1 MRSAACLRDFAI
13 TSKAEAANY
22 SRFTIHDLLMTFY
35 ITTPIYYANSLP
47 HLGHLYTMIVADTIA
62 RHKRQQG
69 IETFFLT
76 GTDEHGIN
84 IERAAERADRT
95 PKEQADFV
103 VQYFKKMTAE
113 FRLDSEHGGY
123 DMFMRTSE
131 PFHYQGVSELWRRA
145 AKAKTPKGNSA
156 IYKGHYEGWFC
167 APCAAY
173 KTEDEYAKPSQP
185 GDAPTC
191 LVHET
196 PLDRVSEDSY
206 FFRLSDYA
214 EALLELYE
222 SRPDFV
228 QPESRRNEVRSF
240 VSGGLQ
246 DLSVSRLRSSVS
258 WGVPVPDDPE
268 HTMYVWFDALT
279 NYITA
284 IGFGNEERERA
295 VGFEKFWPAL
305 HLVGKDILRFHAV
318 YWPAF
323 LMAGGIEQ
331 PRAVVAHGMWVDPVG
346 RKMSKTLLNT
356 IELDVLNRH
365 FPIDAIR
372 YFCLREMVFGQD
384 GRFGYE
390 SLIDRTNSDLASG
403 LGNLSSRTLTM
414 ISRYNDGLVPSGA
427 ISEDKLLLAKRAGVD
442 TEETT
447 VSKFLEHAR
456 DQFQQHFE
464 VFAFSKALETAWS
477 VVARVDKMI
486 SDAKPWELA
495 KDENQKQTLNAVL
508 YRAAETIRWLCVMLY
523 PVMPTA
529 TLEIWNQLGLE
540 TTEGSGPAAL
550 DPNNLKWGGL
560 ASGTA
565 IREVKPVFPRID
577 KIKTM
582 KEINEGQALKSDI
595 QTPGDATRSE
605 SPNAPSGA
613 AQSHSGAH
621 ATEADAVPSGPNA
634 DATAPSPPMQHA
646 TEADAVPG
654 AAGVTSFIDI
664 TDFTKVDLRVGEVLT
679 AERIPKA
686 DKLLLLSVDVGEEA
700 PRQILAGIAQYYE
713 PEQLVKRKIAVVA
726 NLKPRKLRGYESQGM
741 LLAAS
746 VGAEGKPVIATFT
759 EDVPNGARLK

>member
-1 MRSAACLRDFAI
+1 
-13 TSKAEAANY
+13 
-22 SRFTIHDLLMTFY
+22 MTFY
-35 ITTPIYYANSLP
+35 VTTPIYYANSLP
-47 HLGHLYTMIVADTIA
+47 HLGHLYTMIVADTVA

-84 IERAAERADRT
+84 IERAAERAGRT
-95 PKEQADFV
+95 PKEQADYV
-103 VQYFKKMTAE
+103 VSYFKKMTAE
-113 FRLDSEHGGY
+113 FRLDTDHGGY

-131 PFHYQGVSELWRRA
+131 PFHYEGVSELWRRA
-145 AKAKTPKGNSA
+145 AKAKTPKGNDA

-173 KTEDEYAKPSQP
+173 KTEDEYAKPAEA
-185 GDAPTC
+185 GAAPTC
-191 LVHET
+191 LIHET
-196 PLDRVSEDSY
+196 PLDRISEESY

-214 EALLELYE
+214 GALLALYE
-222 SRPDFV
+222 SRPGFV
-228 QPESRRNEVRSF
+228 QPESRNNEVTAF
-240 VSGGLQ
+240 VRGGLQ
-246 DLSVSRLRSSVS
+246 DLSVSRLKTSVS
-258 WGVPVPDDPE
+258 WGVPVPDDPD

-323 LMAGGIEQ
+323 LMAAGVKQ
-331 PRAVVAHGMWVDPVG
+331 PRAIVAHGMWLDPRG
-346 RKMSKTLLNT
+346 RKMSKTLGNT
-356 IELDVLNRH
+356 VDLDVLSRH

-390 SLIDRTNSDLASG
+390 ALIDRTNSDLASG

-414 ISRYNDGLVPSGA
+414 ISRYADGRIPSGV
-427 ISEDKLLLAKRAGVD
+427 ISEDKLLLAKRTGVD
-442 TEETT
+442 TDETT
-447 VSKFLEHAR
+447 ISGFIEHAR
-456 DQFQQHFE
+456 DQIRQHFE
-464 VFAFSKALETAWS
+464 AFAFSKALETSWS

-495 KDENQKQTLNAVL
+495 KDENQKQTLSAVL
-508 YRAAETIRWLCVMLY
+508 YRAAETLRWLCVLLY

-529 TLEIWNQLGLE
+529 TLEIWTQLGLGNAP
-540 TTEGSGPAAL
+540 GSTGTPAGI
-550 DPNNLKWGGL
+550 DPAKLKWGEL
-560 ASGTA
+560 AEGTTIA
-565 IREVKPVFPRID
+565 EVKPLFPRID
-577 KIKTM
+577 KAKTM
-582 KEINEGQALKSDI
+582 AEIKEQEQTARADGRSYRAANDI
-595 QTPGDATRSE
+595 E
-605 SPNAPSGA
+605 SPTSNV
-613 AQSHSGAH
+613 QSQPARGTADVPPARSVERERHSGVH
-621 ATEADAVPSGPNA
+621 ATEADAVPDSPN
-634 DATAPSPPMQHA
+634 TPQTKPSPPMISA
-646 TEADAVPG
+646 TEADTVP
-654 AAGVTSFIDI
+654 AAEGVTSFIDI
-664 TDFTKVDLRVGEVLT
+664 TDFTKVDLRVGEVLS
-679 AERIPKA
+679 AQRIPKA
-686 DKLLLLSVDVGEEA
+686 DKLLLLTVDIGEEK

-713 PEQLVKRKIAVVA
+713 PERLLGWKIAVVA

-746 VGAEGKPVIATFT
+746 VGDEGKPVIATFT

>member
-1 MRSAACLRDFAI
+1 M
-13 TSKAEAANY
+13 K
-22 SRFTIHDLLMTFY
+22 TFY
-35 ITTPIYYANSLP
+35 VTTPIYYANSLP

-84 IERAAERADRT
+84 IERAAARAGRT
-95 PKEQADFV
+95 PKEQADYV
-103 VQYFKKMTAE
+103 VSYFKKMTAE
-113 FRLDSEHGGY
+113 FRLDTDHGGY

-145 AKAKTPKGNSA
+145 AKAKTPKGNDA

-173 KTEDEYAKPSQP
+173 KTEDEYAKPTEAGNP
-185 GDAPTC
+185 PTC
-191 LVHET
+191 LIHET
-196 PLDRVSEDSY
+196 PLDRVSEESY
-206 FFRLSDYA
+206 FFRLSDYD
-214 EALLELYE
+214 EALLSLYE

-228 QPESRRNEVRSF
+228 QPETRNNEVTAF
-240 VSGGLQ
+240 VRGGLQ
-246 DLSVSRLRSSVS
+246 DLSVSRMRSSVS
-258 WGVPVPDDPE
+258 WGVPVPDDPD

-323 LMAGGIEQ
+323 LMAAGLEQ
-331 PRAVVAHGMWVDPVG
+331 PRAIVAHGMWVDPSG
-346 RKMSKTLLNT
+346 RKMSKTLGNT
-356 IELDVLNRH
+356 VELDVLNRH

-390 SLIDRTNSDLASG
+390 ALIDRTNSDLASG

-414 ISRYNDGLVPSGA
+414 ISRYSDGRVPSGV

-442 TEETT
+442 TDETAISGF
-447 VSKFLEHAR
+447 VEHAR
-456 DQFQQHFE
+456 DQFLQHLE
-464 VFAFSKALETAWS
+464 AFAFSKALETAWS

-508 YRAAETIRWLCVMLY
+508 YRAAETLRWLCVLLY

-529 TLEIWNQLGLE
+529 TVEIWKQLGVAGIGDLAA
-540 TTEGSGPAAL
+540 TPAQL
-550 DPNNLKWGGL
+550 DPAKLKWGEL
-560 ASGTA
+560 AEGTT
-565 IREVKPVFPRID
+565 IGEVQPLFPRID
-577 KIKTM
+577 KAKTM
-582 KEINEGQALKSDI
+582 KEINDGVQSQPD
-595 QTPGDATRSE
+595 PGTAGV
-605 SPNAPSGA
+605 SPAMSAEREQGSG
-613 AQSHSGAH
+613 
-621 ATEADAVPSGPNA
+621 T
-634 DATAPSPPMQHA
+634 HA

-654 AAGVTSFIDI
+654 TAGVSPATSAVRELGSGVHATEADAVPDVGQKAEGVTSLIDI

-686 DKLLLLSVDVGEEA
+686 DKLLLLTVDIGEEK

-713 PEQLVKRKIAVVA
+713 PEQLPGRKIAVVA
-726 NLKPRKLRGYESQGM
+726 NLKPRKMRGHESQGM

-746 VGAEGKPVIATFT
+746 VGDEGKPVLATFT

>member
-1 MRSAACLRDFAI
+1 
-13 TSKAEAANY
+13 
-22 SRFTIHDLLMTFY
+22 MTFY
-35 ITTPIYYANSLP
+35 VTTPIYYANSLP
-47 HLGHLYTMIVADTIA
+47 HLGHLYTMIVADAIA

-84 IERAAERADRT
+84 IERAAERAGRT
-95 PKEQADFV
+95 PKEQADYV
-103 VQYFKKMTAE
+103 VSYFKKMTAE
-113 FRLDSEHGGY
+113 FRLDTDHGGY

-131 PFHYQGVSELWRRA
+131 PFHYQGVSEFWRRA
-145 AKAKTPKGNSA
+145 ARAKTPKGNDA

-167 APCAAY
+167 AACAVY
-173 KTEDEYAKPSQP
+173 KSEDEYAKPQNEGEP
-185 GDAPTC
+185 PTC
-191 LVHET
+191 LVHEIA
-196 PLDRVSEDSY
+196 LDRISEESY

-214 EALLELYE
+214 EALLALYE

-228 QPESRRNEVRSF
+228 RPESRNNEVTSF
-240 VSGGLQ
+240 VRSGLQ

-258 WGVPVPDDPE
+258 WGVPVPDDPA

-284 IGFGNEERERA
+284 IGFGNEERERV

-323 LMAGGIEQ
+323 LMAAGVEQ
-331 PRAVVAHGMWVDPVG
+331 PRAIVAHGMWLDPTG
-346 RKMSKTLLNT
+346 RKMSKTLGNT
-356 IELDVLNRH
+356 VELEILNRY

-390 SLIDRTNSDLASG
+390 ALIDRTNSDLASG

-414 ISRYNDGLVPSGA
+414 ISRYNEGRIPSGF
-427 ISEDKLLLAKRAGVD
+427 ISEDRLLLAKRAGVD
-442 TEETT
+442 TDETT
-447 VSKFLEHAR
+447 ISGFIEHAR
-456 DQFQQHFE
+456 DQFLQQLDA
-464 VFAFSKALETAWS
+464 FAFSKALEVVWS
-477 VVARVDKMI
+477 IVARIDKMI

-508 YRAAETIRWLCVMLY
+508 YRAAETLRWLCVLLY
-523 PVMPTA
+523 PLMPTA
-529 TLEIWNQLGLE
+529 TVEIWVQLGLGDL
-540 TTEGSGPAAL
+540 GSPAVS
-550 DPNNLKWGGL
+550 DPAKLKWGEL
-560 ASGTA
+560 AEGTA
-565 IREVKPVFPRID
+565 IGEVKPLFPRID
-577 KIKTM
+577 KVKTM
-582 KEINEGQALKSDI
+582 AEIKESEGRA
-595 QTPGDATRSE
+595 
-605 SPNAPSGA
+605 SGRA
-613 AQSHSGAH
+613 HEVEASVSVQGSGTH
-621 ATEADAVPSGPNA
+621 TTEADAVAGSSIS
-634 DATAPSPPMQHA
+634 DETKLAPPVQGA
-646 TEADAVPG
+646 TEAEAIP
-654 AAGVTSFIDI
+654 GVTTHIDI

-686 DKLLLLSVDVGEEA
+686 DKLLLLTVDIGEEK

-713 PEQLVKRKIAVVA
+713 PEQLIGRKIAVVA

-746 VGAEGKPVIATFT
+746 VGDEGKPVIATFT